1 MNEWEKIKRLNVRS
15 DRGMEGWREG
25 VLGVCDID
33 SPES

>member
-1 MNEWEKIKRLNVRS
+1 MNGWGGGVKKEAECA
-15 DRGMEGWREG
+15 EGWREG